1 MATVRGTIRRAGGRR
16 RAAGA
21 APETGALLAF
31 FALAYALSWAWVVP
45 LALTHQVVRRGD
57 GWPTHAPALLGPL
70 VAAFAVTAWTA
81 GRPGVRELLARM
93 GRWRVAPRW
102 WLVALSPIAFLAVT
116 LAGLLVAGQDLP
128 AVADFGRFSGTP
140 AVGVVGALLIITFV
154 GSLGEET
161 GWRGFALPRL
171 QRRLG
176 ALSATLVL
184 APLWWLW
191 HLPQFFVIATYRD
204 FQPFEYVSMFL
215 GLTCGAFVLT
225 WLYNRSGGS
234 VLLVVV
240 WHGLYNF
247 VAATQ
252 AAVGTI
258 AAVVSTL
265 VMVQALVLLAFEL
278 RARRHGRPSLLGAA
292 PTRA

>member
-70 VAAFAVTAWTA
+70 VAAFAVTAWTT

-161 GWRGFALPRL
+161 GWWWCGTGSTTSWPPR
-171 QRRLG
+171 R
-176 ALSATLVL
+176 
-184 APLWWLW
+184 
-191 HLPQFFVIATYRD
+191 
-204 FQPFEYVSMFL
+204 
-215 GLTCGAFVLT
+215 
-225 WLYNRSGGS
+225 
-234 VLLVVV
+234 
-240 WHGLYNF
+240 
-247 VAATQ
+247 
-252 AAVGTI
+252 
-258 AAVVSTL
+258 
-265 VMVQALVLLAFEL
+265 
-278 RARRHGRPSLLGAA
+278 RPSA
-292 PTRA
+292 PSPRWSAPW

>member
-1 MATVRGTIRRAGGRR
+1 MATVRDTVRRPGGGWRQT
-16 RAAGA
+16 ADSK
-21 APETGALLAF
+21 ALLAF

-45 LALTHQVVRRGD
+45 LALAHQLVRRGD

-70 VAAFAVTAWTA
+70 VAAFVVTAWTTGRA
-81 GRPGVRELLARM
+81 GMRELLARI
-93 GRWRVAPRW
+93 GRWRVGPRW
-102 WLVALSPIAFLAVT
+102 WLVAVSPLAFLVVT
-116 LAGLLVAGQDLP
+116 MAGLRAAGEDLP
-128 AVADFGRFSGTP
+128 AAADFGRFSGTP
-140 AVGVVGALLIITFV
+140 PVGVVGALLVITFV

-176 ALSATLVL
+176 ALTATLIL

-204 FQPFEYVSMFL
+204 FEPFEYVGMVL
-215 GLTCGAFVLT
+215 GLTCGAIVLT
-225 WLYNRSGGS
+225 WLFNRSGGS

-240 WHGLYNF
+240 WHGVYNF
-247 VAATQ
+247 AAATQ
-252 AAVGTI
+252 ASVGTI

-265 VMVQALVLLAFEL
+265 VIVQALVLVAFEL
-278 RARRHGRPSLLGAA
+278 RARHRGRPSVLGPA